1 MEDSC
6 SQNLFRNSSMLY
18 FNSRSL
24 ANKSHKSKRDEYRK
38 HQNFSILFLNAL
50 SIVNKRDILNALLL
64 QSSATITFLVET
76 WLKPFYPDS
85 FIVDSSNYS
94 ITRSDRLNKKG
105 GGVAAIFENSLASKI
120 STVDFD
126 IKLCVG
132 FEILAI
138 DFFHNSSN
146 YSRFICVYLP
156 PNNSKNIKIV
166 QNLIHLLTQL
176 HNYKHETYILGDFNF
191 SSINWKEL
199 HLHST
204 THAFSEFRTF
214 LDTHNLTQL
223 ITFPTHIRGNT
234 LDLFITSNLNTI
246 ASVIPLEPLTGSCDH
261 NMIEVK
267 FNLDSTRI
275 LNTSRKRNFY
285 KGDYSSINSYQILT
299 GTAYFYLILLMT

>member
-105 GGVAAIFENSLASKI
+105 GGVAAVLENSLASKI

-138 DFFHNSSN
+138 DFFHNSAK

-166 QNLIHLLTQL
+166 QNFIHLLTQL

-191 SSINWKEL
+191 SSMER
-199 HLHST
+199 T
-204 THAFSEFRTF
+204 TFAF
-214 LDTHNLTQL
+214 H
-223 ITFPTHIRGNT
+223 H
-234 LDLFITSNLNTI
+234 
-246 ASVIPLEPLTGSCDH
+246 
-261 NMIEVK
+261 
-267 FNLDSTRI
+267 TR
-275 LNTSRKRNFY
+275 FF
-285 KGDYSSINSYQILT
+285 GV
-299 GTAYFYLILLMT
+299 